1 MRPHPTPS
9 MHHCRHSRQ
18 QRGVYA
24 LEWAIIF
31 PVFFALLYGIVCYG
45 LTFLVRQSMQYAV
58 EEGAR
63 AALRYPSSTIIGSN
77 PPTWA
82 FRSLQARRTTAN
94 ALNWLP
100 AELRPAESDINF
112 TLCHLAD
119 AACNQDTALNPALD
133 CNIETPCLVLVS
145 YRIANYRQ
153 GAIAPAIPGFC
164 LLLPAS
170 LQSQASLLV
179 DRRML

>member
-1 MRPHPTPS
+1 
-9 MHHCRHSRQ
+9 
-18 QRGVYA
+18 

-31 PVFFALLYGIVCYG
+31 PVFFVLLYGIVCYG

-94 ALNWLP
+94 ALSWLP
-100 AELRPAESDINF
+100 AELRPAEGDIDF

-119 AACNQDTALNPALD
+119 TACNQDTALTPALD

-153 GAIAPAIPGFC
+153 GAIAPAIPG
-164 LLLPAS
+164 LGLILPAS
-170 LQSQASLLV
+170 LQAQASLLV